1 METKRQQAVGARRLQ
16 ASEVAEFVR
25 DVLFAADRDR
35 PVVALTTDVRS
46 RCSLVDAD
54 RIAGELRG
62 MADVVEI
69 ETGDATWALADAVP
83 PRLDVYGGAA
93 RIWWPGLTPQSDP
106 YEHRLYFIDSD
117 ADAKRVE
124 EQILAAVRRDAEGGA
139 GSGAP
144 AARTNQP
151 EPGTVLAATV
161 TELDGGRISVACG
174 DLRGAIVEADLPIN
188 VLSTCLAVGSKL
200 EVLLVRRLGEGVG
213 SFSLAGM
220 LPNAWEILGR
230 EVHVGEVLV
239 GRVQNIA
246 GDRRLIFVDVLPGA
260 VGICHV
266 SELHFDHVRNIDE
279 YVAVGEL
286 LPFEVRTLDSKAMRI
301 ELSRKGAFGQAARP
315 SPSLVPGG
323 RPFAWAKGMPMF
335 ESLRRAAQR
344 GLGDG
349 SRVRVLG
356 RAANGP
362 SASPRLE
369 EQVQSLAAELSAA
382 LEQRTNLVEEIRS
395 LRQQVTQL
403 KKDLRSATDRH
414 EALLRKAAGDLD
426 PLSSERAFLL
436 AIRVCHARMFEEHD
450 RQAHPLRRLR
460 VGPEFLRTVRE
471 LEGVSVDK
479 VVEVCAQVAC
489 GIASSIPAREVH
501 QLREGTRGA
510 GGRTRE
516 ADHAKAWRCSLQ
528 DNTASARR
536 LHWWSVPGDDGGV
549 VELASVGLH
558 DEYGIPE

>member
-1 METKRQQAVGARRLQ
+1 METKSQQEGGARRLQ

-35 PVVALTTDVRS
+35 PVVALTTDVR
-46 RCSLVDAD
+46 RGCSLVDAD

-62 MADVVEI
+62 MTDVVEI
-69 ETGDATWALADAVP
+69 ETGDATWALSDAMP

-93 RIWWPGLTPQSDP
+93 RIWWPGLTAQSDP
-106 YEHRLYFIDSD
+106 YAHRLYFIYSD

-124 EQILAAVRRDAEGGA
+124 EQLLSAVRRDAEDDAGFGEPGA
-139 GSGAP
+139 S
-144 AARTNQP
+144 TDQP
-151 EPGTVLAATV
+151 EPGTVLSATV
-161 TELDGGRISVACG
+161 TALESGRIAVVSG
-174 DLRGAIVEADLPIN
+174 ELHGAIVEADLPIS
-188 VLSTCLAVGSKL
+188 VLTTCLTVGSKL
-200 EVLLVRRLGEGVG
+200 DVQLVRRQGDGAC

-220 LPNAWEILGR
+220 VPNSWEILGR
-230 EVHVGEVLV
+230 EVRVGEVLV

-246 GDRRLIFVDVLPGA
+246 KDKGLIFVDVLPGA
-260 VGICHV
+260 VGICHI
-266 SELHFDHVRNIDE
+266 SELHFEYVRDIDE
-279 YVAVGEL
+279 YAEPGEL
-286 LPFEVRTLDSKAMRI
+286 LPFEVLALDSKAMKI

-344 GLGDG
+344 GPGDR

-356 RAANGP
+356 GAASAP
-362 SASPRLE
+362 SAAPHLE
-369 EQVQSLAAELSAA
+369 EQVQALSAELSAA
-382 LEQRTNLVEEIRS
+382 LDQRMNLVEEIRS

-403 KKDLRSATDRH
+403 KKELRSATDRH
-414 EALLRKAAGDLD
+414 EAHLRKATGDLD

-450 RQAHPLRRLR
+450 RQAHPLRRMR
-460 VGPEFLRTVRE
+460 VGPEFLRTLRE
-471 LEGVSVDK
+471 LEGVTVDK
-479 VVEVCAQVAC
+479 VVEVCTQVAC
-489 GIASSIPAREVH
+489 GMASAIPAREVH
-501 QLREGTRGA
+501 QLREGPRGA

-516 ADHAKAWRCSLQ
+516 ADNAKAWRCSLQ

-536 LHWWSVPGDDGGV
+536 LHWWSVPGEDG
-549 VELASVGLH
+549 
-558 DEYGIPE
+558 